1 MRRLPGS
8 ATALSTACFRLGQ
21 IIGAG
26 LLDQAEIEQSLLQA
40 GVSVG
45 LGERE
50 VARTVEHIDVERGDA
65 RIDFATWGRLELSV
79 TQMLSAGI
87 AHDYVGDE
95 PGLAV
100 EQVDVVERL
109 LVEASR
115 IEPGVSW

>member
-50 VARTVEHIDVERGDA
+50 VARTVESGLTAGMDAPRGPTD
-65 RIDFATWGRLELSV
+65 R
-79 TQMLSAGI
+79 
-87 AHDYVGDE
+87 
-95 PGLAV
+95 
-100 EQVDVVERL
+100 VDVGIDL
-109 LVEASR
+109 
-115 IEPGVSW
+115 PGPSLS